1 MEPLIQT
8 QPTVVTVAAPPAH
21 RKVLLLQIIT
31 LGWMLIE
38 LLVAAFAS
46 YRSHSVVL
54 LAFGS
59 DSFVE
64 LLSAGVVLLQFNAG
78 FHLSRDKA
86 AKISGF
92 LLYLLAGIVGFIA
105 VASMLR
111 GVKAESSIRG
121 IAITTGA
128 LLIMPILAHQKRRL
142 ALQTNDRALASDA
155 VQSATCAYL
164 AAITLVSLALQAFHP
179 TRWVD
184 PLASFCAIPIL
195 IVEGQRAR
203 RGDGCGCC

>member
-1 MEPLIQT
+1 MEPLIQI
-8 QPTVVTVAAPPAH
+8 QAIPMTVVVPRAH
-21 RKVLLLQIIT
+21 RRVLALQVIT

-38 LLVAAFAS
+38 LVVAGLAS
-46 YRSHSVVL
+46 FRSHSVVL

-59 DSFVE
+59 DSLVE
-64 LLSAGVVLLQFNAG
+64 LLSAAVVLLQFNQR
-78 FHLSRDKA
+78 FHLSRDRA

-92 LLYLLAGIVGFIA
+92 LLYLLAGIVGFLA
-105 VASMLR
+105 VASSLR
-111 GVKAESSIRG
+111 GIKAESSLLG
-121 IAITTGA
+121 ITITAGA
-128 LLIMPILAHQKRRL
+128 LFVMPILAHQKRRL

-179 TRWVD
+179 TRWLD
-184 PLASFCAIPIL
+184 PVASFCAIPIL
-195 IVEGQRAR
+195 LVEARRAR

>member
-1 MEPLIQT
+1 MEPLIQIQAIPGT
-8 QPTVVTVAAPPAH
+8 LVVPRAP
-21 RKVLLLQIIT
+21 RRVLVLQVIT
-31 LGWMLIE
+31 LGWMLTE
-38 LLVAAFAS
+38 LIVAMLAS
-46 YRSHSVVL
+46 FRSHSVVL

-64 LLSAGVVLLQFNAG
+64 LLSAGVVLLQFNQR
-78 FHLSRDKA
+78 FHLSRDRA

-92 LLYLLAGIVGFIA
+92 LLYLLAAIVGLLA
-105 VASMLR
+105 VASILR
-111 GVKAESSIRG
+111 GIKAESSLLG
-121 IAITTGA
+121 IAITAGA

-142 ALQTNDRALASDA
+142 ALQTNDRALAADA

-179 TRWVD
+179 TQWLD
-184 PLASFCAIPIL
+184 PVASFSAIPIL
-195 IVEGQRAR
+195 IVEARRAR

>member
-1 MEPLIQT
+1 MEPLIEV
-8 QPTVVTVAAPPAH
+8 QPRVVTIAVPRAH
-21 RKVLLLQIIT
+21 RKVLLLQVIT

-38 LLVAAFAS
+38 LLVAAVAS

-78 FHLSRDKA
+78 FHLSRDRA
-86 AKISGF
+86 AKISGV

-111 GVKAESSIRG
+111 GVKAESSILG
-121 IAITTGA
+121 IAITAGA

-142 ALQTNDRALASDA
+142 ALQINDRALASDA

-195 IVEGQRAR
+195 IVEGRRAR